1 MPGIIFDENG
11 LPTGKKPGGGNYR
24 VMVVDDS
31 QFIIKHLSQIFTSR
45 EFDVVGSAD
54 NGKLGVDLYKKLYP
68 NVDLVT
74 LDITMPEM
82 DGLQALQEIKS
93 IDPNAVVIMVTAI
106 GTAEAVKE
114 AIKLGAKGYIV
125 KPLDREK
132 VIERIGQI
140 LK

>member
-1 MPGIIFDENG
+1 MGIIFDENG
-11 LPTGKKPGGGNYR
+11 LPTGKKPSGSLAK
-24 VMVVDDS
+24 VIVIDDS
-31 QFIIKHLSQIFTSR
+31 QFIIKHLSQIFMSR
-45 EFDVVGSAD
+45 DFEVAGTAE
-54 NGKLGVDLYKKLYP
+54 NGKAGVELYKSLHP
-68 NVDLVT
+68 DVDLVT

-82 DGLQALQEIKS
+82 DGLETLKQIKAF
-93 IDPNAVVIMVTAI
+93 DPNATIIMVTAI
-106 GTAEAVKE
+106 GTAESVKE

>member
-1 MPGIIFDENG
+1 MPIIYDENG
-11 LPTGKKPGGGNYR
+11 LPTGRKLGGGN
-24 VMVVDDS
+24 VKVLIIDDS
-31 QFIIKHLSQIFTSR
+31 QFIIKHLSQIFMSR
-45 EFDVVGSAD
+45 DFEIIGTAD
-54 NGKLGVDLYKKLYP
+54 NGKIGVDLYRELHDKT
-68 NVDLVT
+68 DIIT

-82 DGLQALQEIKS
+82 DGLEALKQIKAV
-93 IDPNAVVIMVTAI
+93 DQNAVVIMVTAI

-125 KPLDREK
+125 KPLDRER

>member
-1 MPGIIFDENG
+1 MGIVFGEDG
-11 LPTGKKPGGGNYR
+11 MPTGKKSTGGNYK
-24 VMVVDDS
+24 VLIIDDS
-31 QFIIKHLSQIFTSR
+31 QFIVKQISQIFMSR
-45 EFDVVGSAD
+45 DFEIAGTAN
-54 NGKLGVDLYKKLYP
+54 NGKEGVAFYQSNKND
-68 NVDLVT
+68 VDFIT

-82 DGLQALQEIKS
+82 DGLEALKLIKEAN
-93 IDPNAVVIMVTAI
+93 PNVIVIMITAL

-132 VIERIGQI
+132 VLERIGQI

>member
-1 MPGIIFDENG
+1 MSRDFEIVGTAENG
-11 LPTGKKPGGGNYR
+11 R
-24 VMVVDDS
+24 
-31 QFIIKHLSQIFTSR
+31 I
-45 EFDVVGSAD
+45 
-54 NGKLGVDLYKKLYP
+54 GVDLYKQLHP

-74 LDITMPEM
+74 LDITMPEL

-93 IDPNAVVIMVTAI
+93 FDPNSVVIMVTAI

-114 AIKLGAKGYIV
+114 AIKQGAKGYIV

>member
-1 MPGIIFDENG
+1 MAIVYDDNG
-11 LPTGKKPGGGNYR
+11 LPTGRKVGGGN
-24 VMVVDDS
+24 VKVLIIDDS
-31 QFIIKHLSQIFTSR
+31 QFIIKHLSQIFMSR
-45 EFDVVGSAD
+45 DFEIIGTAE
-54 NGKLGVDLYKKLYP
+54 NGKTGVDLFKELHDKT
-68 NVDLVT
+68 DIVT

-82 DGLQALQEIKS
+82 DGLEALKQIK
-93 IDPNAVVIMVTAI
+93 AVDQNVAVIMVTAI

>member
-1 MPGIIFDENG
+1 MSIIFDENG
-11 LPTGKKPGGGNYR
+11 LPTGRKVGGGNYK
-24 VMVVDDS
+24 VLCIDDS
-31 QFIIKHLSQIFTSR
+31 QFILKHLTQIFTSR
-45 EFDVVGSAD
+45 EFDVVDTATT
-54 NGKLGVDLYKKLYP
+54 GKDGVEKFRAMKDDL
-68 NVDLVT
+68 DLVT

-82 DGLQALQEIKS
+82 DGLEALKQIKE
-93 IDPNAVVIMVTAI
+93 IDPDSVVIMVTAI

>member
-1 MPGIIFDENG
+1 MGIIFDENG
-11 LPTGKKPGGGNYR
+11 LPTGKKPTGGNVR
-24 VMVVDDS
+24 VLIIDDS
-31 QFIIKHLSQIFTSR
+31 QFIIKHLSQIFMSR
-45 EFDVVGSAD
+45 DFEIVGTAD
-54 NGKLGVDLYKKLYP
+54 NGKAGLELYKKLAP
-68 NVDLVT
+68 EVDLVT

-82 DGLQALQEIKS
+82 DGLEALKAIKEV
-93 IDPNAVVIMVTAI
+93 DPNAVVIMVTAI
-106 GTAEAVKE
+106 GTAESVKE

>member
-1 MPGIIFDENG
+1 MAIVYDDNG
-11 LPTGKKPGGGNYR
+11 LPTGRKLDGGN
-24 VMVVDDS
+24 VKVLIIDDS
-31 QFIIKHLSQIFTSR
+31 QFIIKHLSQIFMSR
-45 EFDVVGSAD
+45 DFEIIGTAD
-54 NGKLGVDLYKKLYP
+54 NGKAGVELFKQVHGQTDI
-68 NVDLVT
+68 VT

-82 DGLQALQEIKS
+82 DGLEALKQIKL
-93 IDPNAVVIMVTAI
+93 IDQNVAVIMVTAI

>member
-1 MPGIIFDENG
+1 MPIIFDENG
-11 LPTGKKPGGGNYR
+11 LPTGKKPEGGS
-24 VMVVDDS
+24 VKVLIIDDS
-31 QFIIKHLSQIFTSR
+31 QFIIKHLSQIFMSR
-45 EFDVVGSAD
+45 DFDIIGTAE
-54 NGKLGVDLYKKLYP
+54 NGKSGIELFKRMHSE
-68 NVDLVT
+68 VDLVT

-82 DGLQALQEIKS
+82 DGLEALKQIKAF
-93 IDPNAVVIMVTAI
+93 DPNAVVIMVTAI
-106 GTAEAVKE
+106 GTAESVKE

>member
-1 MPGIIFDENG
+1 MAIVFDENG
-11 LPTGKKPGGGNYR
+11 LPTGKKISGGNIK
-24 VMVVDDS
+24 VLIIDDS
-31 QFIIKHLSQIFTSR
+31 QFIIKHLSQIFMSR
-45 EFDVVGSAD
+45 DFEIIGTAE
-54 NGKLGVDLYKKLYP
+54 NGREGINLYNKLKP

-82 DGLQALQEIKS
+82 DGLEALKQIRAV
-93 IDPNAVVIMVTAI
+93 DPNAVVIMVTAI
-106 GTAEAVKE
+106 GTAEYVKE

>member
-1 MPGIIFDENG
+1 MAIVYDDNG
-11 LPTGKKPGGGNYR
+11 LPTGRKVGGGN
-24 VMVVDDS
+24 VKVLIIDDS
-31 QFIIKHLSQIFTSR
+31 QFIIKHLSQIFMSR
-45 EFDVVGSAD
+45 DFEIIGTAD
-54 NGKLGVDLYKKLYP
+54 NGKTGVDLFKQLHDKT
-68 NVDLVT
+68 DIVT

-82 DGLQALQEIKS
+82 DGLEALKQIKVV
-93 IDPNAVVIMVTAI
+93 DQNVAVIMVTAI

>member
-1 MPGIIFDENG
+1 MPIIFDENG
-11 LPTGKKPGGGNYR
+11 LPTGKKPNGGIFK
-24 VMVVDDS
+24 VIIIDDS
-31 QFIIKHLSQIFTSR
+31 QFIIKHLSQIFMSR
-45 EFDVVGSAD
+45 DFEVSGTAE
-54 NGKLGVDLYKKLYP
+54 NGKAGVELYKKLHP
-68 NVDLVT
+68 DVDLVT

-82 DGLQALQEIKS
+82 DGLETLKQIRS
-93 IDPNAVVIMVTAI
+93 FDPNATIIMVTAI
-106 GTAEAVKE
+106 GTAESVKE